1 MDHCPVLFTIR
12 KPCLMGFGLYY
23 SIVALPISAEAPD
36 LEGYMTR
43 RLLNIALICTLL
55 LLLLSSCKADTNNPV
70 VTTVDVQSATHTAEA
85 YLSDLAALAATA
97 ASRPGPGISIF
108 TPTPTAPLPPTEI
121 PPLPG
126 IAVDPSTPV
135 PSASA
140 VPPTEAIQST
150 PADLQLI
157 RFASCNRVEFVRDVS
172 TPDNS
177 VIPPGSPFEKT
188 WRLQNAGTCTW
199 TPDYQLVFV
208 DGAQMQGQT
217 IALPQRV
224 KPGEQ
229 VNLTISLVAPQEAGT
244 HHGLWML
251 LGPRGRFGLGQNAQ
265 NPFWVKIK
273 VPALASQPAILNLA
287 QDFCTAQWQTNQGPL
302 DCPGDS
308 NSPGGF
314 ALTLTSPR
322 LESRNENEIALYTHP
337 PLAEGSW
344 ISGTYPAFVVQT
356 GDRFLADVGCL
367 ADFTGCQ
374 VEFMLGYI
382 AEGAEPILLGQW
394 PEVYDQSITRLEVDL
409 SSLAGQSVQLIL
421 AVRSQGD
428 AGQAGAFW
436 LVPHISRQP

>member
-1 MDHCPVLFTIR
+1 M
-12 KPCLMGFGLYY
+12 
-23 SIVALPISAEAPD
+23 A
-36 LEGYMTR
+36 R
-43 RLLNIALICTLL
+43 RLLTIALICTLL
-55 LLLLSSCKADTNNPV
+55 LLLLNSCKADTHNPILS
-70 VTTVDVQSATHTAEA
+70 TVDVQSATHTAEA

-108 TPTPTAPLPPTEI
+108 TPTPTASQTSTEITPLPEI
-121 PPLPG
+121 ALG
-126 IAVDPSTPV
+126 PSTPV
-135 PSASA
+135 PSTSA
-140 VPPTEAIQST
+140 VPPAEAIQS
-150 PADLQLI
+150 PVADLQPV

-172 TPDNS
+172 TPDDS

-199 TPDYQLVFV
+199 TSDYQLVFV

-217 IALPQRV
+217 IALPQHL

-229 VNLTISLVAPQEAGT
+229 INLTISLVAPQEAGT
-244 HHGLWML
+244 HQGLWML
-251 LGPRGRFGLGQNAQ
+251 LGPRGRFGLGQDAQ

-273 VPALASQPAILNLA
+273 VPALASQPATLHMA
-287 QDFCTAQWQTNQGPL
+287 QNFCTAQWQTNRGSL
-302 DCPGDS
+302 ECPGDS

-314 ALTLTSPR
+314 AVTLSSPR
-322 LESRNENEIALYTHP
+322 LENRNENEIALYTHP

-344 ISGTYPAFVVQT
+344 ISGTYPAFVVQP

-382 AEGAEPILLGQW
+382 ADGADPILLGQW
-394 PEVYDQSITRLEVDL
+394 PEVYDQNITHLDVDL

-421 AVRSQGD
+421 AVRSQGEP
-428 AGQAGAFW
+428 GQAGAFW
-436 LVPHISRQP
+436 LVPHVSRQP